1 MIGSNNFRSESTG
14 AKCPTIHFRVRNVHF
29 KEYISPACLDYF
41 SLDEFTPLCLKIYA
55 FPDTGTPHVT
65 QHVGNQKQPKFLA
78 PKIPAFANFPLPFQP
93 GDESTTKK
101 RHEKDLS
108 ESKTRDCSM
117 IECISLSKKSTRA
130 RRGWEV
136 FLLEAWEKKNWRSNI
151 IKYCANS
158 TKSDTFQPHQLLL
171 QLPRNTPVSAYK
183 LYSSCSYSILS
194 YSSLSY
200 STLSLCTFHFQVMI
214 FKSPEP
220 KSFSTKLRLRIQKW
234 TEKSYKWDRP
244 GICKTKQSKLTSWQL
259 ELFKMNLWGRCH
271 HPALLWIWL
280 FFRYLV

>member
-1 MIGSNNFRSESTG
+1 MLFQTLGPHKFPTRWES
-14 AKCPTIHFRVRNVHF
+14 
-29 KEYISPACLDYF
+29 
-41 SLDEFTPLCLKIYA
+41 
-55 FPDTGTPHVT
+55 
-65 QHVGNQKQPKFLA
+65 KQPKFLA

-108 ESKTRDCSM
+108 ASKTRDCSKV
-117 IECISLSKKSTRA
+117 IECITLSLKYSGEPGVGSFKRKHGQS
-130 RRGWEV
+130 
-136 FLLEAWEKKNWRSNI
+136 WRTNI

-158 TKSDTFQPHQLLL
+158 TKSDTATSPTTALL

-194 YSSLSY
+194 FSSLSY

-220 KSFSTKLRLRIQKW
+220 KSFSTKLRLRIQKR

-271 HPALLWIWL
+271 HPIIQLCCGFDSFSNILSRC
-280 FFRYLV
+280 FS